1 MNGGGRMNGPVD
13 TTLYDILKV
22 KPNATDEEI
31 KKSYRHLAKE
41 YHPDKNPSHGDKFKE
56 ISFAYE
62 VLSNPERRGVYDA
75 RGLDGIKEGD
85 SGRWKIYIFHE
96 IFILISSFSGAE
108 DLFST
113 LFGGGPLSS
122 FFGGGGGGRRR
133 KMRGQDMA
141 HPLKVSLED
150 LYNGKKSK
158 LQLSKRVICS
168 ACHGRG
174 GKEGMSYDCQECRG
188 AGIKNIIRKLGSG
201 LIQQMQIQC
210 PDCNGTGTKIPEKD
224 RCKTCRGEKTVTE
237 KKMLEVVIQR
247 GMHDGQKICFRGEGD
262 QEPGVE
268 PGDVIIVV
276 QSKPHETFQRQGDN
290 LLMQKK
296 ISLNDALC
304 GCQFVIKHLDGREL
318 IVTTRPNDILEP
330 DCIRG
335 IRNEGMPIADSP
347 GAGGVLFIKFK
358 IEFPED
364 NFLKDENDYKFL
376 EALLGGRPQTGPL
389 PEGENVEEVSLMS
402 YEERRYEKRGRS
414 GPGEVYQDDADEEDE
429 EMGGGGTHNV
439 QCAQS

>member
-13 TTLYDILKV
+13 TTLYDILNV
-22 KPNATDEEI
+22 KPNATLDEI

-41 YHPDKNPSHGDKFKE
+41 HHPDKNPSNGDKFKE

-62 VLSNPERRGVYDA
+62 VLSNPERREVYDA

-85 SGRWKIYIFHE
+85 SGGY
-96 IFILISSFSGAE
+96 SGAE

-113 LFGGGPLSS
+113 LFGGGSLSS
-122 FFGGGGGGRRR
+122 FFGGGGGRRR

-168 ACHGRG
+168 TCHGRG
-174 GKEGMSYDCQECRG
+174 GKEEASYNCQECRG
-188 AGIKNIIRKLGSG
+188 AGIKSVIRKLGSG

-237 KKMLEVVIQR
+237 KKMLEVVIQK
-247 GMHDGQKICFRGEGD
+247 GMQDGQKICFRGEGD

-276 QSKPHETFQRQGDN
+276 QSKPHDIFQRQGDN
-290 LLMQKK
+290 LFMQKK

-304 GCQFVIKHLDGREL
+304 GCQFVVKHLDGREL
-318 IVTTRPNDILEP
+318 IVTTQPNDILEP

-335 IRNEGMPIADSP
+335 IRNEGMPIPDSP
-347 GAGGVLFIKFK
+347 GAGGILFIKFQ

-364 NFLKDENDYKFL
+364 NFLKDESDYKCL
-376 EALLGGRPQTGPL
+376 EILLGGRPQTGPL
-389 PEGENVEEVSLMS
+389 PEGENVEEVSLMP
-402 YEERRYEKRGRS
+402 YDEHRYEKRGRS
-414 GPGEVYQDDADEEDE
+414 GEVYQDDADEEEE
-429 EMGGGGTHNV
+429 EMSGGGGGGGTHNV